1 MLKANRERVA
11 WEKKIRDPDD
21 CYFDV
26 RNREEELRAQGQPSK
41 IGILRGMRK
50 VTTEDILNSPFDD
63 EDEAEPE
70 TEEDPD
76 SDESQPATDAR
87 RS

>member
-11 WEKKIRDPDD
+11 YEKKIRDPDD

-26 RNREEELRAQGQPSK
+26 RNREEELRAQGLPSQF
-41 IGILRGMRK
+41 GILRGMRRM
-50 VTTEDILNSPFDD
+50 TTEDILSNSLED
-63 EDEAEPE
+63 EDETE
-70 TEEDPD
+70 TEPD
-76 SDESQPATDAR
+76 FDEVEPSHDAR